1 MLQVTSQELGPYQKG
16 LHAEFMVEV
25 LLMVE
30 GTCVE

>member
-1 MLQVTSQELGPYQKG
+1 MLQVTGQELGPYQKG
-16 LHAEFMVEV
+16 WHAKFMMEV